1 MTAPAVVI
9 PRDTLFDMEMKTIA
23 SNSGAFSFTYND
35 IKVLIQDLTNLLEHF
50 GSWSKSCVDEKQN
63 SPPRCL
69 FVLCQTRHNLA
80 NVWDL

>member
-35 IKVLIQDLTNLLEHF
+35 VKVLI
-50 GSWSKSCVDEKQN
+50 KEKI
-63 SPPRCL
+63 
-69 FVLCQTRHNLA
+69 T
-80 NVWDL
+80 